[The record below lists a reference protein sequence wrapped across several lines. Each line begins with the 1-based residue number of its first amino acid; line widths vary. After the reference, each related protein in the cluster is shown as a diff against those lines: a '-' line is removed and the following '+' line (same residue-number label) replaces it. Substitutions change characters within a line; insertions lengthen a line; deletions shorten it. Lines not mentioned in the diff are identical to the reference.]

1 MWSLTTAPKWSTVS
15 SYRDEAD
22 DLDRE
27 IFATIRAASD
37 AAFNYLALRVFE
49 HQLRYNEPYARYC
62 ASLGVTLSSMPED
75 WERIPP
81 VPASSFKDA
90 RLATFSSSPTQLVFE
105 TSGTTRGDS
114 GTHYMENATLY
125 DASLLAGFK
134 RFMLPDGK
142 RLHFFHLV
150 TDPAENPHSSL
161 GYMMRLAGEKFGRS
175 VQWFLRNGVLDV
187 SAFEKTLAPMVER
200 GEPVCIATTAFA
212 LVHLLDALEARGHTY
227 PLPAGSRVMETGGFK
242 GRSRVV
248 ERSEL
253 YARTATCFALP
264 PERIVAEYG
273 MTELTSQ
280 YYDDVSTPVT
290 FDARYKV
297 APQWLRARVVGPDG
311 YTLPNG
317 TVGSLVHVDLA
328 NRSSCVAIATEDLG
342 VRYGDRFV
350 LLGREQGA
358 QLRGCSIT
366 AEELL
371 AQ

>member
-1 MWSLTTAPKWSTVS
+1 MP
-15 SYRDEAD
+15 SYRAEAD

-27 IFATIRAASD
+27 IFATIRAWSD
-37 AAFNYLALRVFE
+37 AAFNYLALRIFE
-49 HQLRYNEPYARYC
+49 HQLHHNEPYARYC
-62 ASLGVTLSSMPED
+62 ATLGVTPESMPED
-75 WERIPP
+75 WERI
-81 VPASSFKDA
+81 VPAPASAFKDA
-90 RLATFSSSPTQLVFE
+90 RLATFASSQTQLAFE
-105 TSGTTRGDS
+105 TSGTTRGES
-114 GTHYMENATLY
+114 GTHYMENGILY

-142 RLHFFHLV
+142 RLHFINLV
-150 TDPAENPHSSL
+150 TNPQENPHSSL
-161 GYMMRLAGEKFGRS
+161 GHMMRVAAEKYGRS
-175 VQWFLRNGVLDV
+175 VHWFLRNGALDV
-187 SAFEKTLAPMVER
+187 SVFEKTITPMIER
-200 GEPVCIATTAFA
+200 HEPVCIATTAFA
-212 LVHLLDALEARGHTY
+212 LVHLLDALEGRGRTY
-227 PLPAGSRVMETGGFK
+227 PLPAGSRLMETGGFK
-242 GRSRVV
+242 GKSRIV
-248 ERSEL
+248 ERGEL
-253 YARTATCFALP
+253 YSRTASCFALP

-273 MTELTSQ
+273 MTELSSQ
-280 YYDDVSTPVT
+280 YYDDVRPGAS

-297 APQWLRARVVGPDG
+297 GPPWLRARVVGPDG
-311 YTLPNG
+311 FTLPNG